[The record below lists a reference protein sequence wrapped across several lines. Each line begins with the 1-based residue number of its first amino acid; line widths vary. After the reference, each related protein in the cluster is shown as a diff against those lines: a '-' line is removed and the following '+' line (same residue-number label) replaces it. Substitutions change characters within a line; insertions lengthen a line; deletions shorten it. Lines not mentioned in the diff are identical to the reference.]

1 MAQHTQ
7 AAGTGKRQA
16 SDSGHP
22 ESSLHGCSYP
32 LRLNILKNSLTAAER
47 KVGEYFLGSPEA
59 AYLSITE
66 VAQIS
71 GLGYGTI
78 IRFCQKMGCAGFQDF
93 KVLLAQELGVAGR
106 GKLEEPADSVTAHAE
121 KMQSNLRN
129 TANLL
134 DRDALERIAV
144 SIARARFVLVAGIAG
159 SAALAYGFNYRL
171 SRVGIYSAAYTAGY
185 PMAIRAATLKKGDV
199 FFGMSFSGATKDL
212 VDAAQIAKREK
223 ASVVA
228 LTGFIRSPLGEVA
241 NETLVGVSDRDPFS
255 CEIFSNGPRDFVLD
269 LLFAEICGKCPK
281 ADGLIQKTF
290 EAISDRRI

>member
-7 AAGTGKRQA
+7 AAGTGKRKA
-16 SDSGHP
+16 SDSRDP
-22 ESSLHGCSYP
+22 ESSLHGRPYP

-47 KVGEYFLGSPEA
+47 KVGEYFLGNPEA

-66 VAQIS
+66 VAQTS

-106 GKLEEPADSVTAHAE
+106 AGEEAHADSVTAHAE
-121 KMQSNLRN
+121 KIQFNLHN
-129 TANLL
+129 TVDLI
-134 DRDALERIAV
+134 DRKVLRKIAA
-144 SIARARFVLVAGIAG
+144 SIAHARFVLVTGIAG
-159 SAALAYGFNYRL
+159 SAALAHGFNYRL
-171 SRVGIYSAAYTAGY
+171 SRVGIYSAASTEGY

-212 VDAAQIAKREK
+212 VNAAQIAKKQK
-223 ASVVA
+223 ATVVA
-228 LTGFIRSPLGEVA
+228 LTGFIESPLGEVA

-255 CEIFSNGPRDFVLD
+255 CEIFSNVPRDFVLD
-269 LLFAEICGKCPK
+269 LLFAEICVVCPK
-281 ADGLIQKTF
+281 ADELIQKTF